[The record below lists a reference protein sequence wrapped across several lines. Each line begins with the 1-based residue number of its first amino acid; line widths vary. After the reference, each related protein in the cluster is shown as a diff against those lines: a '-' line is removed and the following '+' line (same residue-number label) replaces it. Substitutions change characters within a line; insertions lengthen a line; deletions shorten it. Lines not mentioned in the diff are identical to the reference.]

1 MRRLL
6 QKLETAIE
14 QDKLRARGWGGRSS
28 SGSGSGSGSGA
39 GVGEVGSGGAGA
51 GDSGSGSSA
60 APASSSPT
68 SSSTVSSAPTSKYA
82 FASAS
87 ASASA
92 SEGGQSA
99 LMARLMKRRTG
110 AGKVFDRNGFVPPVN
125 ETTGVE
131 VDTPDLSV
139 MGSGGGSGGSG
150 GGGAVTMS
158 AATAAAMEELGI
170 GGTASKEKQRPTVL
184 SKASKAAGAKSR
196 AKSAAKNEAKEEAT
210 SGGGDGGG
218 GGGGYDGPTL
228 ASWPAVCA
236 GAEAV
241 RFTDKRGREVSVNPP
256 NSVTDLDR
264 AMATTLRVGG
274 AEGAM
279 HMSAVFDTIAPHRF
293 AQITKGGG
301 GAGKKKTG
309 GGKAGAVSRAL
320 LNDSMT
326 EDVFEAVVGHLG
338 RRGELLA
345 AGGEDGEGGG
355 IGKSDAAVQM
365 YGMLLGLSQ
374 VKRIGTLIMFL
385 TAGEKAVLVGAAQ
398 ALSEFA
404 EGAGGAGTGA
414 EGGVPFGGADVD
426 RIAAKLK

>member
-1 MRRLL
+1 
-6 QKLETAIE
+6 
-14 QDKLRARGWGGRSS
+14 
-28 SGSGSGSGSGA
+28 
-39 GVGEVGSGGAGA
+39 
-51 GDSGSGSSA
+51 
-60 APASSSPT
+60 
-68 SSSTVSSAPTSKYA
+68 
-82 FASAS
+82 
-87 ASASA
+87 
-92 SEGGQSA
+92 
-99 LMARLMKRRTG
+99 MARLMKRRTG
-110 AGKVFDRNGFVPPVN
+110 AGTVFDKNGFVPPVN

-139 MGSGGGSGGSG
+139 MGSGGGSGGSS

-170 GGTASKEKQRPTVL
+170 GGTASKQKQRPTVL
-184 SKASKAAGAKSR
+184 SKASKAAGAKS
-196 AKSAAKNEAKEEAT
+196 AAKNEANEEAA
-210 SGGGDGGG
+210 SGGSDGGG
-218 GGGGYDGPTL
+218 GGGGGDGPTL
-228 ASWPAVCA
+228 ASWPAVSA
-236 GAEAV
+236 EAEAV

-256 NSVTDLDR
+256 NSVTDLER
-264 AMATTLRVGG
+264 AVATTLRVGG
-274 AEGAM
+274 AEGAT

-293 AQITKGGG
+293 AQIAKGGG

-309 GGKAGAVSRAL
+309 GGKAGAASRAL

-345 AGGEDGEGGG
+345 AGGEGGKGGEGGG
-355 IGKSDAAVQM
+355 IGMSDAAVQM

-385 TAGEKAVLVGAAQ
+385 SAGDKAVLVGAAQ
-398 ALSEFA
+398 ALSGFA
-404 EGAGGAGTGA
+404 EGGGGVGA